1 MPSCLRCAARRAL
14 LVLLVLTLLLAIPV
28 AGLALWF
35 QTPGDGRAI
44 ALAALAA
51 AMVAALTA
59 TVRGRLGLGW
69 LIALATLGM
78 VGLWW
83 STILPSNQRDWAP
96 DVAHGVTATV
106 AGDNVT
112 LHNVRNFDWRSE
124 SEASERWEERRY
136 RLDQITGVDLFS
148 SVWSNPAIAH
158 TLIGFSFA
166 DGQRV
171 VFSAEIRRERGE
183 AFSEIGGFFKQ
194 FELVLI
200 AADERD
206 IIRLRTNERRETVS
220 LFPLQL
226 TPGQSRALFL
236 SFAALGN
243 ELARRPRFYQTVTT
257 NCTTVIYRLA
267 RLIAPGVPFDW
278 RILLSGYLPG
288 YLYQQHLIATD
299 DPLAEIER
307 RAVITPR
314 GQAAGN
320 APDYSDR
327 IRAR

>member
-14 LVLLVLTLLLAIPV
+14 LVLLVLTLVLATPV
-28 AGLALWF
+28 AGLAVWF
-35 QTPGDGRAI
+35 QTAGGVRAV

-51 AMVAALTA
+51 AAVAALA
-59 TVRGRLGLGW
+59 VAARGRQRLGW
-69 LIALATLGM
+69 LIALATIG
-78 VGLWW
+78 VVALWW

-96 DVAHGVTATV
+96 DVAHGVTATLN
-106 AGDNVT
+106 GDEIT
-112 LHNVRNFDWRSE
+112 LHNVRNFDWSSE

-183 AFSEIGGFFKQ
+183 EFSEIGGFFKQ

-206 IIRLRTNERRETVS
+206 IIRLRTNARRETVS
-220 LFPLQL
+220 LFPLEL
-226 TPGQSRALFL
+226 TREQRRALFL
-236 SFAALGN
+236 SFAELGN
-243 ELARRPRFYQTVTT
+243 ELARQPRFYQTVTT
-257 NCTTVIYRLA
+257 NCTTVLFRLA
-267 RLIAPGVPFDW
+267 RLIAPGVRFDW

-288 YLYQQHLIATD
+288 YLYDQKLIATD
-299 DPLAEIER
+299 APLAETER

-320 APDYSDR
+320 APDYSER